1 PRALPL
7 PDETYFSGTVAG
19 EPESRVLLIAGRG
32 AVHGFVV
39 SGGDV
44 YRFGPD
50 ATGAHRSYA
59 LSDVDPTIHP
69 PPGDFCANDLVPETV
84 LPPAARLAAA
94 APPVAALSTLKQAN
108 LAIETDS
115 ELRDKFTSD
124 ADTLSYIASLAAAA
138 TAIYER
144 DVSVRLN
151 VSYVRL
157 WGDSPPDPWT
167 ATDTSGALTELRDYW
182 NAPANNMNTIAGPH
196 TVVHMVSGK
205 SVSGGIA
212 YIDVLCS
219 PSFAYG
225 VSQVN
230 GTFNLAD
237 PSQIWDVLVFT
248 HELGHN
254 FGSPHTH
261 CYSPPVDKC
270 YNQEAGCY
278 SGSVVASRGTIM
290 SYCHLLAGGRSHI
303 DLLFGARVRKRIR
316 QHIRA
321 ARCPTT
327 LPPP

>member
-1 PRALPL
+1 
-7 PDETYFSGTVAG
+7 
-19 EPESRVLLIAGRG
+19 
-32 AVHGFVV
+32 
-39 SGGDV
+39 
-44 YRFGPD
+44 
-50 ATGAHRSYA
+50 
-59 LSDVDPTIHP
+59 
-69 PPGDFCANDLVPETV
+69 
-84 LPPAARLAAA
+84 ARLAET

-157 WGDSPPDPWT
+157 WGDSPPDPCPPPGPLT

-196 TVVHMVSGK
+196 TVVHLVSGK
-205 SVSGGIA
+205 IVSGGIA

-237 PSQIWDVLVFT
+237 PSQIWDV
-248 HELGHN
+248 
-254 FGSPHTH
+254 
-261 CYSPPVDKC
+261 
-270 YNQEAGCY
+270 
-278 SGSVVASRGTIM
+278 
-290 SYCHLLAGGRSHI
+290 
-303 DLLFGARVRKRIR
+303 
-316 QHIRA
+316 
-321 ARCPTT
+321 
-327 LPPP
+327 